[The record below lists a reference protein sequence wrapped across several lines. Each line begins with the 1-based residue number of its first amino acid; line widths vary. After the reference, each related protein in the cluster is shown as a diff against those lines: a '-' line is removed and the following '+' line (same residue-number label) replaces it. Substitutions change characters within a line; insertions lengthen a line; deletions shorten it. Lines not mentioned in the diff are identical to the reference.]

1 MFYDFSFIS
10 DIMTRTSL
18 EIMQIVLN
26 DHNLWDYVK
35 NFSEESFMFSNSDE
49 LKIIS
54 NDVRNDFHSGASFGL
69 TLRSMQYIMLNG
81 FEKFKEQIIQDEMNR
96 NSQDY
101 QKNYDNMKIYDNMS
115 EKFIETYYS
124 KCINNI

>member
-1 MFYDFSFIS
+1 
-10 DIMTRTSL
+10 MTRTSL

-26 DHNLWDYVK
+26 DYDLWDYVK
-35 NFSEESFMFSNSDE
+35 NFSEESFMFSESDE

-54 NDVRNDFHSGASFGL
+54 NDVRNDFHSGSSLGL

-81 FEKFKEQIIQDEMNR
+81 IEQFKQRIIQDEMNR
-96 NSQDY
+96 NNQDY
-101 QKNYDNMKIYDNMS
+101 HKIYDNMS